1 MIYLPDTKKFLRA
14 MLNRKKQKRS
24 GMKSKTK
31 DVLEMLE
38 QLFNGK
44 YDPVD
49 FSCSFPDLCFF
60 NYEKLE
66 KEYKGLGYYLDQVVP
81 DICDEGKPGFDPTHM
96 IEELK
101 KVYEKVLELIKN

>member
-1 MIYLPDTKKFLRA
+1 MGNMILLISLVVFL
-14 MLNRKKQKRS
+14 
-24 GMKSKTK
+24 TY
-31 DVLEMLE
+31 V
-38 QLFNGK
+38 
-44 YDPVD
+44 
-49 FSCSFPDLCFF
+49 FF

-81 DICDEGKPGFDPTHM
+81 DICDEGEPGFDPTHM